1 MNKIRISID
10 SEIMKKNQTEILSL
24 KNKISVLNTSLEDF
38 KGNFKQAEERLSK
51 VEDRSF
57 EVIV

>member
-10 SEIMKKNQTEILSL
+10 SEIMKKNQTEILNL
-24 KNKISVLNTSLEDF
+24 KNKISILNASLEDF